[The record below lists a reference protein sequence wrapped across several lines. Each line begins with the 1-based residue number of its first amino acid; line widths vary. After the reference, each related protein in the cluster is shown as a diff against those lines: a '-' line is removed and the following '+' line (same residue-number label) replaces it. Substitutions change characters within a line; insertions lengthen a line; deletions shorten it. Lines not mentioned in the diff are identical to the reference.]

1 MDETPTSSGQSEA
14 SSCDPSWWPQ
24 DFLEKIEYVTLSRKQ
39 EVLGDK
45 ESRCNLGNSRS
56 SSWKASQLLW
66 STGTYSGFI
75 PNGFY
80 SIIPDK
86 KLKEIFPT
94 IPSLDDLQTLEADG
108 LKADI
113 IVVDAERDK
122 KLFMWKQ
129 LSGALVKGLKSPAL
143 VIKKIAGLVF
153 DCFKRQNPDVSP
165 ARASVEDTHF
175 FGNRGPQLLGQI
187 RHGSCR
193 PRAILF
199 KVLADAVGLE
209 SKLVAG
215 LPDDGAVGFV
225 DSYKHMSVVVSLNS
239 MELLVDLMRF
249 PGQLIPFSAKAIF
262 ISHISAAGESDSAE
276 NDSCDSPL
284 EPNSPM
290 YGLSDKVEAEGI
302 EASSNLSGR
311 SLRNM
316 MLRSR
321 TFSEGKLSTSCSEPN
336 IANAFWRQSQR
347 RGVAEESHGASS
359 SPEHPLTRA
368 RGRSILGAERQSFQE
383 YAESGVASRS
393 DALGG
398 TLTSNTRR
406 IRRRSI
412 SITPEIG
419 DDIVSAVRAM
429 NETLKQNR
437 LQRDH
442 VNEGSCSYIRED
454 QSNTNDCPDNDDTSG
469 TGRAVATNNGSRNRT
484 GSTQKAVSL
493 PSSPHEYRGQISET
507 SDACDFISKEK
518 MVLEWNKVLQSSPF
532 LNKPLL
538 PFEEWN
544 IDFSELT
551 IGTRVGIGFF
561 GEVFRGIWNGT
572 DVAIKIFLEQ
582 DLTTENMEDF
592 CNEIYILSRLR
603 HPNVILFLGAC
614 MVPPHL
620 SMVTE
625 YMEMGSLYYLIHMS
639 GQKKKLSWRRRL
651 KIIRDICRGLMCI
664 HRMKIVH
671 RDMKSANCLV
681 NKHWAVKICDFGLS
695 RVMTDS
701 PMTDNSSAGTPEWMA
716 PELIRNEPFTE
727 KCDIFSLGVIMWE
740 LCTLSRPWDGISPV
754 QVVYTVANEGSR
766 LEIPEGPLGRL
777 IADCWAEP
785 QDRPSC
791 QEILTRLL
799 DCEYAVS

>member
-1 MDETPTSSGQSEA
+1 MDETPTSSGQSED
-14 SSCDPSWWPQ
+14 SSCEPNWWPP
-24 DFLEKIEYVTLSRKQ
+24 DLLEKIESASISRKHD
-39 EVLGDK
+39 VLG
-45 ESRCNLGNSRS
+45 NLRS

-66 STGTYSGFI
+66 STGSYSGLI

-86 KLKEIFPT
+86 KLKETFPT
-94 IPSLDDLQTLEADG
+94 IPSVDDLQTLEADG

-113 IVVDAERDK
+113 IIVDTERDK
-122 KLFMWKQ
+122 KVFMLKQ
-129 LSGALVKGLKSPAL
+129 LSAALVKGLSSSPAL

-153 DCFKRQNPDVSP
+153 DCFKRQNPDASP
-165 ARASVEDTHF
+165 AKGSIEDTHF
-175 FGNRGPQLLGQI
+175 FGYKGPQLLGQI

-209 SKLVAG
+209 SKLVVG

-284 EPNSPM
+284 EPNSPL
-290 YGLSDKVEAEGI
+290 YGLSDKVETEGI
-302 EASSNLSGR
+302 ESSSNLSGR

-336 IANAFWRQSQR
+336 IANAFWRHSQR
-347 RGVAEESHGASS
+347 RGVAEEPRGASS
-359 SPEHPLTRA
+359 SPEHPLMRA
-368 RGRSILGAERQSFQE
+368 RGRSILGGEKQSFQE
-383 YAESGVASRS
+383 YTESGAASRS
-393 DALGG
+393 DGLGG
-398 TLTSNTRR
+398 TSTSNARR

-419 DDIVSAVRAM
+419 DDIVRAVRAM

-442 VNEGSCSYIRED
+442 VEGSCSYVTED
-454 QSNTNDCPDNDDTSG
+454 QSNANDCPNKDDASRIIG
-469 TGRAVATNNGSRNRT
+469 ATDSDSRNRT
-484 GSTQKAVSL
+484 GPTQKAMSL
-493 PSSPHEYRGQISET
+493 PSSPHEYRGQDT
-507 SDACDFISKEK
+507 QKGDDFISKEK
-518 MVLEWNKVLQSSPF
+518 MALAWNKVFQSSPF

-544 IDFSELT
+544 IDFSEIT

-572 DVAIKIFLEQ
+572 DVAIKVFLEQ

-614 MVPPHL
+614 ITPPHL

-671 RDMKSANCLV
+671 RDLKSANCLV
-681 NKHWAVKICDFGLS
+681 NKHWTVKICDFGLS
-695 RVMTDS
+695 RVMIDI

-740 LCTLSRPWDGISPV
+740 LCTLSRPWEGISPV
-754 QVVYTVANEGSR
+754 QVVYAVANEGSR

-785 QDRPSC
+785 ENRPSC

-799 DCEYAVS
+799 DCEYTVS